1 MSRTRAARALGGPR
15 SAADLGPLRHAGRIV
30 AEVLDALEAA
40 ARPGISTLALD
51 TLARERC
58 ESAGARPAFLGY
70 QGFPNSVCIS
80 LNSELVHGIPSAERI
95 LVEGD
100 LLKLDFG
107 AVYRGLYGD
116 AARSL
121 VVGTGSEER
130 RRLCEVTREA
140 LEAAI
145 GRVRDGATVGDLGE
159 AIQRHVEGRGYSVI
173 TEFTGHGIGHR
184 LHLPPEIPNAGR
196 AGSGA
201 RLREGMAICIE
212 PIVTAGDDAI
222 DILPDGWTVVSADGS
237 DGAHFEH
244 SVLVTRR
251 GAEVLTRSAG
261 S

>member
-1 MSRTRAARALGGPR
+1 MNRGRAARALGGPL
-15 SAADLGPLRHAGRIV
+15 SQEDLGPLRRAGRIV
-30 AEVLDALEAA
+30 ADVLDALEAA
-40 ARPGISTLALD
+40 ARPGVSTLELD
-51 TLARERC
+51 ELARERC
-58 ESAGARPAFLGY
+58 EAAGARPAFLGY
-70 QGFPNSVCIS
+70 QGFPGSVCIS
-80 LNSELVHGIPSAERI
+80 LNEELVHGIPSAERI

-107 AVYRGLYGD
+107 AAYKGLFGD

-121 VVGTGSEER
+121 VVGQGSELR

-159 AIQRHVEGRGYSVI
+159 AIQRHVEGQGFSVI

-184 LHLPPEIPNAGR
+184 LHLPPRIPNAGQ

-212 PIVTAGDDAI
+212 PIVTAGGDEI
-222 DILPDGWTVVSADGS
+222 DILEDDWTVVSADGS
-237 DGAHFEH
+237 DGAHCEH
-244 SVLVTRR
+244 TVLVTRR
-251 GAEVLTRSAG
+251 GCEVLTRSG
-261 S
+261 V